1 MSKRSLFW
9 GQASGKL
16 GEAVYYRAGGEQRTR
31 TWVPKIKNPKSKA
44 QATQRCLFMNMVAE
58 FRAFKKFVQFGFIKR
73 TASQSAFNAFV
84 KDNFGSNVWVSNGDD
99 VSRAEFHGHDMRLSN
114 GTIPIDTSLEYIEQK
129 NQFDSG
135 SENVATFVFSY
146 PVAAFEVPTA
156 MQNNINR
163 GADIYRYLTSDGNT
177 LNLPSEFTLIIAY
190 AMPGTEGACAY
201 LFAVDCSA
209 ESTDQIRCIQQAQ
222 GKAAVTADQASKLLV
237 LAGGEAVE
245 GDTNKNLTNVL
256 GIAVSDAIQK
266 TGEFAVA
273 LMIRYKTANGYDV
286 TTSQLYAS
294 ELFKESMN
302 TFKLGSE
309 YADSIIASYTDTSN
323 TL

>member
-84 KDNFGSNVWVSNGDD
+84 KDNFGANVWVSSGSD
-99 VSRAEFHGHDMRLSN
+99 VSRAEFHGYDMRLSN
-114 GTIPIDTSLEYIEQK
+114 GTIPIDTSLEYVDAHSQWDAASPAIA
-129 NQFDSG
+129 QFKF
-135 SENVATFVFSY
+135 NY
-146 PVAAFEVPTA
+146 PVAEFVVPTTQ
-156 MQNNINR
+156 QNYINR
-163 GADIYRYLTSDGNT
+163 GSDIYKYLTADNNVLG
-177 LNLPSEFTLIIAY
+177 LPSEFTLIIAY
-190 AMPGTEGACAY
+190 AMPGAEGACAY
-201 LFAVDCSA
+201 LFAVECSA
-209 ESTDQIRCIQQAQ
+209 ESTDQLHCIQQAQ
-222 GKAAVTADQASKLLV
+222 GKTAVTADEIKKLLV
-237 LAGGEAVE
+237 LAGGEPDSTLADTKLVNVE
-245 GDTNKNLTNVL
+245 G
-256 GIAVSDAIQK
+256 IAISDVIQK
-266 TGEFAVA
+266 SGEFAAA

-294 ELFKESMN
+294 ESFKESMDI
-302 TFKLGSE
+302 FKLGSE
-309 YADSIIASYTDTSN
+309 YADSVIASYTDTSN

>member
-16 GEAVYYRAGGEQRTR
+16 GEAVYYRAGGGQRTR
-31 TWVPKIKNPKSKA
+31 TWVPKIKNPKTKG

-84 KDNFGSNVWVSNGDD
+84 KDNFGSNDWVSNGDD
-99 VSRAEFHGHDMRLSN
+99 VSRAEFHGYDMRLSN
-114 GTIPIDTSLEYIEQK
+114 GSIPIDTSLEYVDAHSQWDSASPAIA
-129 NQFDSG
+129 QFKF
-135 SENVATFVFSY
+135 NY
-146 PVAAFEVPTA
+146 PVAEFTVATA
-156 MQNNINR
+156 QENYINR
-163 GADIYRYLTSDGNT
+163 GADIYKYLTAGDNILG
-177 LNLPSEFTLIIAY
+177 LPSEFTLIVAY
-190 AMPGTEGACAY
+190 AMPGIEGACAY

-209 ESTDQIRCIQQAQ
+209 ESTGQLRCIQQAQ
-222 GKAAVTADQASKLLV
+222 GKAAVTADELKKLLV
-237 LAGGEAVE
+237 LAGGTPASSNGDTKLLNVE
-245 GDTNKNLTNVL
+245 G
-256 GIAVSDAIQK
+256 IAISDVIQQ
-266 TGEFAVA
+266 TGEFAAA

-294 ELFKESMN
+294 ETFKDSMDA
-302 TFKLGSE
+302 FKLGSE

-323 TL
+323 AL

>member
-58 FRAFKKFVQFGFIKR
+58 FRAFKKFIQFGFIKK
-73 TASQSAFNAFV
+73 AANQSAFNAFV
-84 KDNFGSNVWVSNGDD
+84 KSNFGSNMWVSSGSD
-99 VSRAEFHGHDMRLSN
+99 VSASEFHGYNMKLSN
-114 GTIPIDTSLEYIEQK
+114 GSIPIDTSLEYAEGK
-129 NQFDSG
+129 NQFDKG
-135 SENVATFVFSY
+135 SENVAQFIFSY
-146 PVAAFEVPTA
+146 PVAAFEVPVA
-156 MQNNINR
+156 MTNTINK
-163 GADIYRYLTSDGNT
+163 GSDLYKYLTSDGNM

-201 LFAVDCSA
+201 LFAVECSE

-222 GKAAVTADQASKLLV
+222 GKAPVTADEASKLLV
-237 LAGGEAVE
+237 LAGGEAV
-245 GDTNKNLTNVL
+245 GDSTNKNLTNVL

-266 TGEFAVA
+266 TGEFAAA
-273 LMIRYKTANGYDV
+273 LMIRYKTTNGYDV
-286 TTSQLYAS
+286 TTSQLYGS
-294 ELFKESMN
+294 NQFNESMDL
-302 TFKLGSE
+302 FKLGSE
-309 YADSIIASYTDTSN
+309 FADGIIAGYTDTSN

>member
-58 FRAFKKFVQFGFIKR
+58 FRAFKKFIQFGFIKK
-73 TASQSAFNAFV
+73 AANQSAFNAFV
-84 KDNFGSNVWVSNGDD
+84 KSNFGSNMWVSSGSD
-99 VSRAEFHGHDMRLSN
+99 VSASEFHGYDMKLSN
-114 GTIPIDTSLEYIEQK
+114 GTIPIDTSLEYAE
-129 NQFDSG
+129 NNNPFDKG
-135 SENVATFVFSY
+135 SERVAQFIFSY
-146 PVAAFEVPTA
+146 PVAAFTCPVAMSTA
-156 MQNNINR
+156 INK
-163 GADIYRYLTSDGNT
+163 GSDLYKYLTSDGNM

-201 LFAVDCSA
+201 LFAVECS
-209 ESTDQIRCIQQAQ
+209 EKSTDQIRCIQQAQ
-222 GKAAVTADQASKLLV
+222 GKAPVTADEASKLLV
-237 LAGGEAVE
+237 LAGGEGV
-245 GDTNKNLTNVL
+245 DDQQNNKLTNVL
-256 GIAVSDAIQK
+256 GIAIADSIQK
-266 TGEFAVA
+266 TGEFAAA

-286 TTSQLYAS
+286 TTSQLYGS
-294 ELFKESMN
+294 QQFKESMDL
-302 TFKLGSE
+302 FKQGSE
-309 YADSIIASYTDTSN
+309 FANSIIAGYTDTSN

>member
-31 TWVPKIKNPKSKA
+31 PWVPKIKNPKSKG

-84 KDNFGSNVWVSNGDD
+84 KDNFGSNVWVSNGAD
-99 VSRAEFHGHDMRLSN
+99 VSRAEFHGYDMRLSN
-114 GTIPIDTSLEYIEQK
+114 GSIPIDTSLEYVDAHSQWDAASPAIA
-129 NQFDSG
+129 QFKF
-135 SENVATFVFSY
+135 NY
-146 PVAAFEVPTA
+146 PVAEFTVSTA
-156 MQNNINR
+156 QENYINR
-163 GADIYRYLTSDGNT
+163 GADIYKYLTAGGNI
-177 LNLPSEFTLIIAY
+177 LGLPSEFTLIIAY
-190 AMPGTEGACAY
+190 AMPGAEGACAY

-209 ESTDQIRCIQQAQ
+209 ESTDQLRCIQQAQ
-222 GKAAVTADQASKLLV
+222 GQAAVTADEIKKLLV
-237 LAGGEAVE
+237 LAGGDPDGTNADTKLVNVE
-245 GDTNKNLTNVL
+245 G
-256 GIAVSDAIQK
+256 IAISDVIQQS
-266 TGEFAVA
+266 GEFAAA

-294 ELFKESMN
+294 ESFKESMD

>member
-84 KDNFGSNVWVSNGDD
+84 KDNFGSNVWVSNGGD
-99 VSRAEFHGHDMRLSN
+99 VSRAEFHGYDMRLSK
-114 GTIPIDTSLEYIEQK
+114 GTIPIDTSLEYVDAHSQWDAASPAIA
-129 NQFDSG
+129 QFKL
-135 SENVATFVFSY
+135 NY
-146 PVAAFEVPTA
+146 PVAEFTVSTA
-156 MQNNINR
+156 QENYINR
-163 GADIYRYLTSDGNT
+163 GADIYKYLTAGGNV
-177 LNLPSEFTLIIAY
+177 LGFPSEFTLIIAY
-190 AMPGTEGACAY
+190 AMPGAEGACAY

-209 ESTDQIRCIQQAQ
+209 ESTDQLRCIQQAQ
-222 GKAAVTADQASKLLV
+222 GKAAVTADEIKKLLV
-237 LAGGEAVE
+237 LAGGEPDETLADTKLVNVE
-245 GDTNKNLTNVL
+245 
-256 GIAVSDAIQK
+256 GIAVSDVIQK
-266 TGEFAVA
+266 SGEFAAA

-294 ELFKESMN
+294 ESFKESMD

-309 YADSIIASYTDTSN
+309 YADNIITSYTDTSN

>member
-31 TWVPKIKNPKSKA
+31 TWVPKIKNPKSKS

-58 FRAFKKFVQFGFIKR
+58 FRAFKKFVQFGFLKR

-84 KDNFGSNVWVSNGDD
+84 KDNFGSNVWVSSGAD
-99 VSRAEFHGHDMRLSN
+99 VSRAEFHGYDMRLSN
-114 GTIPIDTSLEYIEQK
+114 GTIPIDTSLEYVDAH
-129 NQFDSG
+129 NQWDKASTSIAQFK
-135 SENVATFVFSY
+135 FSY
-146 PVAAFEVPTA
+146 PVAEFTVTTA
-156 MQNNINR
+156 RENYIYR
-163 GADIYRYLTSDGNT
+163 GADLYKYLTAGGNI
-177 LNLPSEFTLIIAY
+177 LGLPSEFTLIIAY

-209 ESTDQIRCIQQAQ
+209 NSTDQLRCIQQAQ
-222 GKAAVTADQASKLLV
+222 GKAAVTADEIKKLLV
-237 LAGGEAVE
+237 LAGGTASSGADTTLENVE
-245 GDTNKNLTNVL
+245 

-266 TGEFAVA
+266 TGEFAAA

-294 ELFKESMN
+294 ESFRETMD

>member
-58 FRAFKKFVQFGFIKR
+58 FRAFKKFIQFGFIKK
-73 TASQSAFNAFV
+73 AANQSAFNAFV
-84 KDNFGSNVWVSNGDD
+84 KSNFGSNMWVSSGSD
-99 VSRAEFHGHDMRLSN
+99 VSASEFHGYNMKLSN
-114 GTIPIDTSLEYIEQK
+114 GTIPIDTSLEYAE
-129 NQFDSG
+129 NNNPFDKG
-135 SENVATFVFSY
+135 SERVAQFIFSY
-146 PVAAFEVPTA
+146 PVAAFTCPVATSTA
-156 MQNNINR
+156 INK

-209 ESTDQIRCIQQAQ
+209 ESKDQIRCIQQAQ
-222 GKAAVTADQASKLLV
+222 GKAPVTADEMSKLLV
-237 LAGGEAVE
+237 LAGGEGVDD
-245 GDTNKNLTNVL
+245 GQNKNLTNVL
-256 GIAVSDAIQK
+256 GIAVADAIQK
-266 TGEFAVA
+266 TGEFAAA

-286 TTSQLYAS
+286 TASQLYGS
-294 ELFKESMN
+294 PSFIESMDY
-302 TFKLGSE
+302 FKQGSE
-309 YADSIIASYTDTSN
+309 FANNIIASYTDTSN

>member
-31 TWVPKIKNPKSKA
+31 TWVPKIKNPKSKG

-58 FRAFKKFVQFGFIKR
+58 FRALKKFVQFGFIKR

-84 KDNFGSNVWVSNGDD
+84 KDNFGSNVWVSNGAD
-99 VSRAEFHGHDMRLSN
+99 VSRAEFHGYDMRLSN
-114 GTIPIDTSLEYIEQK
+114 GSIPIDTSLEYVDAHTQWDPASPTIA
-129 NQFDSG
+129 QFKF
-135 SENVATFVFSY
+135 NY
-146 PVAAFEVPTA
+146 PVAEFTVSTA
-156 MQNNINR
+156 QQNYINR
-163 GADIYRYLTSDGNT
+163 GADIYKYLTADNNVLG
-177 LNLPSEFTLIIAY
+177 LPSEFTLIIAY
-190 AMPGTEGACAY
+190 AMPGAEGACAY

-209 ESTDQIRCIQQAQ
+209 ESTDQLRCIQQAQ
-222 GKAAVTADQASKLLV
+222 GKAAVTADEIKKLLV
-237 LAGGEAVE
+237 LAGGEPDDVTADTKLVNVE
-245 GDTNKNLTNVL
+245 G
-256 GIAVSDAIQK
+256 IAISDVIQK
-266 TGEFAVA
+266 SGEFAAA

-294 ELFKESMN
+294 ESFKELMDI
-302 TFKLGSE
+302 FKLGSE
-309 YADSIIASYTDTSN
+309 YADGIIAAYTDTSN